1 MYNARLNQWAQAR
14 HQELFMSS
22 RQFSKLK
29 LKPALLEN
37 LKRLSFDEMTPIQS
51 EALPKVLSGK
61 DVIGQAKT
69 GSGKTAVFGLA
80 LLNDLDVSLLA
91 IQSLILCP
99 TRELADQVAN
109 SIRQLASAI
118 PNVKIVTLCG
128 GVPSRN
134 QANSLEHGAH
144 IVIGTP
150 GRVFD
155 HLERGNLL
163 LDELNHFVLDE
174 ADRMLDMGFQDQLDE
189 IIQRVPNHRQT
200 LLFSA
205 TYPKTIASMADRV
218 MRAPVMVKVKGNNDS
233 DISQHFY
240 KVSDNQERI
249 DGIKLLLLSQRPE
262 SALVFC
268 NTKAD
273 CKEVA
278 AGLLDKGFHV
288 KALHGDLEQKDRDQ
302 RLIQFANKSTSVLVA
317 TDVAARGL
325 DIDALDMVINYHIAS
340 DCEVHVHRIGRTGR
354 AGNQGS
360 AHSFFANKESHK
372 VKRLSDYLK
381 QDIDAESLPPKSF
394 LRQPGFQP
402 PMMTLRI
409 SGGKKQKLRAGD
421 ILGALTGKQGIEGKQ
436 VGKINLFDHC
446 AYVAV
451 AREAADKALNKLRN
465 DKIKSK
471 TFKIWLIKD

>member
-1 MYNARLNQWAQAR
+1 
-14 HQELFMSS
+14 MSS
-22 RQFSKLK
+22 RQFSQLK

-91 IQSLILCP
+91 VQSLILCP

-109 SIRQLASAI
+109 SIRQLATAI
-118 PNVKIVTLCG
+118 PNVKIITLCG
-128 GVPSRN
+128 GVPSRR
-134 QANSLEHGAH
+134 QATSLENGAH

-174 ADRMLDMGFQDQLDE
+174 ADRMLDMGFQQQLDD
-189 IIQRVPNHRQT
+189 IIQQVPNHRQT

-205 TYPKTIASMADRV
+205 TYPKTIAAMANRV
-218 MRAPVMVKVKGNNDS
+218 MRDPVMIKVKGNNDS

-240 KVSDNQERI
+240 QVSDNHLGNQERI
-249 DGIKLLLLSQRPE
+249 EGIKLLLLSQRPE

-278 AGLLDKGFHV
+278 AGLSEKGFYV

-381 QDIDAESLPPKSF
+381 QDIEAESLPSKSF
-394 LRQPGFQP
+394 LRQPGYQP

-446 AYVAV
+446 TYVAV
-451 AREAADKALNKLRN
+451 AREVAEQALKKLRH

-471 TFKIWLIKD
+471 TFKVWLIKD